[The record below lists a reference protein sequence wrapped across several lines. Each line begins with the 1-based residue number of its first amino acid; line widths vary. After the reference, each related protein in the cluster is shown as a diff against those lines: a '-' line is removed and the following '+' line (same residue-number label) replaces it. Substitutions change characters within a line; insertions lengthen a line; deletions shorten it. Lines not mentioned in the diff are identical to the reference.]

1 MQRFTPLSLLLLM
14 AVAACGDKAEEAAP
28 TGQVVATVDGEEIT
42 TSELRLEIPQ
52 GASDPA
58 MAAAAQQS
66 ALNSLISRKLLVAEA
81 KRQELEGSPLAAM
94 IRKRAE
100 DLAMVQLLQLSIA
113 GGVPKVS
120 DNEVAEFISSHPST
134 FSQRRLI
141 SVDQLLIPNAPEG
154 LVKELGPLKT
164 FEAIEAALN
173 AKNIGFF
180 RSATVL
186 DTLNLDPAAADTIG
200 QMANGTV
207 FLSPGMEGG
216 LQASRIASSR
226 VEPLTGD
233 EANRVARLL
242 LTQRRNTAQV
252 RTALEDVV
260 KRGQSK
266 VKINKAYT
274 APPAQGQ
281 AAPAKGAQR

>member
-1 MQRFTPLSLLLLM
+1 MQRFAPLALFM
-14 AVAACGDKAEEAAP
+14 AMALAGCGDSDGDSAP

-42 TSELRLEIPQ
+42 ASELRLEIPQ

-58 MAAAAQQS
+58 MAAAAQQN

-94 IRKRAE
+94 VRKRAE
-100 DLAMVQLLQLSIA
+100 DLAMVQLLQLSVA

-141 SVDQLLIPNAPEG
+141 SVDQLLIPSAPEG
-154 LVKELGPLKT
+154 LAKELSPLNS
-164 FEAIEAALN
+164 FEAIETALA
-173 AKNIGFF
+173 AKNIGFV

-186 DTLNLDPAAADTIG
+186 DTLNLDPSAADTIG

-207 FLSPGMEGG
+207 FLSPGAEGG

-233 EANRVARLL
+233 EAKRVARLL

-252 RTALEDVV
+252 RTALEDVI
-260 KRGQSK
+260 KRGQPK
-266 VKINKAYT
+266 VKINEAYT
-274 APPAQGQ
+274 AAPAAGKT
-281 AAPAKGAQR
+281 APAK